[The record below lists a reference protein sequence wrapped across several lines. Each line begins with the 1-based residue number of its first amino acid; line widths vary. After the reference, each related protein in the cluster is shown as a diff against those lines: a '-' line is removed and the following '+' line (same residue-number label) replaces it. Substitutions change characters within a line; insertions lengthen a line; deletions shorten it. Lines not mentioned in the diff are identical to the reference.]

1 MQEIKLVALDLTDVR
16 LIRNLCSEKIKRLQ
30 DNKNRDG
37 ETIERLA
44 KIHAFME
51 NTRWAL
57 NEDKLKA
64 VITII
69 SPLIEVVDEIENQ
82 TEVTQ

>member
-1 MQEIKLVALDLTDVR
+1 
-16 LIRNLCSEKIKRLQ
+16 
-30 DNKNRDG
+30 
-37 ETIERLA
+37 
-44 KIHAFME
+44 ME